1 MKLNYNFEAHEPP
14 RITEAQLQ
22 ETLKQRRLLK
32 ETLLLL
38 IASLLVHLSL
48 LLLAFLVAPY
58 SLAAGMA
65 LILLFGGSLA
75 GSGVLAVFTG
85 RKLSRNLL
93 HGIPV
98 GEF

>member
-38 IASLLVHLSL
+38 SASLLVHLSL

-58 SLAAGMA
+58 SLAAA
-65 LILLFGGSLA
+65 TACILLFGGSLA

-85 RKLSRNLL
+85 RKLSGNLL
-93 HGIPV
+93 HGTPV